1 MGCNI
6 YLKQYFIYRL
16 KKTIYILY
24 VKYNNNKI
32 NFLYIDRK
40 KNMNKVNNLDSILNL
55 GNDVLKSN
63 TQNGSTLYNA
73 NLFTDMNNKEK
84 KSLRIKLRRK
94 KDNFISTFVQNKD
107 NKDVLNELKDVWTIY
122 AKQIYVDVNKIIDNN
137 STTQNKQDAL
147 NFLSFINS
155 VEKTETKKD
164 NRKK

>member
-1 MGCNI
+1 
-6 YLKQYFIYRL
+6 
-16 KKTIYILY
+16 
-24 VKYNNNKI
+24 
-32 NFLYIDRK
+32 
-40 KNMNKVNNLDSILNL
+40 MNKVNNLDSILNL